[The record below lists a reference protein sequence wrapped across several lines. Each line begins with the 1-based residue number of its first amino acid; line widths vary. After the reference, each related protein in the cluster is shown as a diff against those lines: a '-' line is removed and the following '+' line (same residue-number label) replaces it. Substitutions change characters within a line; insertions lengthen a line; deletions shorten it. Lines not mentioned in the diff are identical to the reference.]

1 MIAVWLGLRCSS
13 TGVPMTT
20 TTCSAVPTI
29 AGSAEASRRPAAS
42 ARCSTS
48 SAPGSC
54 ERHPARVHQ
63 ADGGFADVVDGHL
76 GAAVGER
83 EASGRPTW
91 PQPPI
96 TTTWRSNWPDS
107 DVPVIVCL
115 PICPLPGRPGARL
128 TPNPTASSCRTS
140 FVCGDR
146 LGPASMPL
154 SCTRVA
160 GTVPLLP
167 SVNSKDVRRAP
178 EEYKVGRS
186 EATTPVAEAG
196 ATPPAPAVP
205 SPHWWAGPRPWAWTA
220 AFAAAGL
227 ALFAAY
233 LRQAQT
239 VPVNSDG
246 ASNALQAWDMLHG
259 NLLLRGWT
267 VGGRVVLHH
276 RTARVHA
283 RRAGPRAE
291 RGRAARVGRDHL
303 HAGRAGRR
311 CWPGGGR
318 RAARASSGCSIAAGI
333 MLAPQL
339 GPGVVHPALPA
350 RPHRHPGARCW

>member
-1 MIAVWLGLRCSS
+1 
-13 TGVPMTT
+13 MTT
-20 TTCSAVPTI
+20 TS
-29 AGSAEASRRPAAS
+29 
-42 ARCSTS
+42 
-48 SAPGSC
+48 
-54 ERHPARVHQ
+54 
-63 ADGGFADVVDGHL
+63 
-76 GAAVGER
+76 
-83 EASGRPTW
+83 
-91 PQPPI
+91 
-96 TTTWRSNWPDS
+96 RSNWPDS

-246 ASNALQAWDMLHG
+246 GRSTCWPGTCCTATCCCAA
-259 NLLLRGWT
+259 
-267 VGGRVVLHH
+267 GGRGPDVLHD
-276 RTARVHA
+276 
-283 RRAGPRAE
+283 RAAAV
-291 RGRAARVGRDHL
+291 RAARVGSRAERRCRAPRRRDEL
-303 HAGRAGRR
+303 HAAGAARGGAREGRARGARAWSAPSPPGSCSPRSSGRHPDAPVRAPTTPAPRSCAGDMYPQTGRR
-311 CWPGGGR
+311 PRWW
-318 RAARASSGCSIAAGI
+318 
-333 MLAPQL
+333 
-339 GPGVVHPALPA
+339 VPAVP
-350 RPHRHPGARCW
+350 RCC